1 MEYNPEE
8 ELKVVPTLSSSK
20 VIVNACDKSSAEV
33 GGGIGGVEGARVGVP
48 GVDGGGV
55 D

>member
-8 ELKVVPTLSSSK
+8 ELKVVPTSSSSK
-20 VIVNACDKSSAEV
+20 VITNACDKSSAAV
-33 GGGIGGVEGARVGVP
+33 AGGVLGARVGVA
-48 GVDGGGV
+48 GVDDGGV